1 MEAELG
7 SFKSLENVRLKATYN
22 MKIGERNIEPGETI
36 AHFDKIQISNFN
48 EIRNIVAARGGF
60 GNRAHVFWETTK
72 EIQFTFT
79 QGVFSKTQFGLLTN
93 AKILKAELDEPI
105 LITTTEKVETN
116 EESRFYLSKEV
127 YDELFVY
134 DELTGEKYSPY
145 YTNNSYIVANHPYTN
160 LIITYRYVYNKGATI
175 IHIGERLFNGF
186 VELEGIT
193 RVKDD
198 TSGLVTTGIIR
209 IPKLKLMSGLSIRLG
224 AQANPVVGNFQAVGV
239 PVDSRY
245 NSYVMEFDFLNN
257 DIDSDM

>member
-1 MEAELG
+1 MEADLG
-7 SFKSLENVRLKATYN
+7 SFKVLENVRLKSTYN
-22 MKIGERNIEPGETI
+22 MRIGERDIEPGETI
-36 AHFDKIQISNFN
+36 AHFDKISISNFN
-48 EIRNIVAARGGF
+48 EIKDIVAARGGF

-72 EIQFTFT
+72 EIQLTFS
-79 QGVFSKTQFGLLTN
+79 QGVFSSTQFALLTN
-93 AKILKAELDEPI
+93 AKLFKVELDEPI
-105 LITTTEKVETN
+105 LITFTEKVETN
-116 EESRFYLSKEV
+116 EEGRFYTKKEV
-127 YDELFVY
+127 YDEFFVY
-134 DELTGEKYSPY
+134 DELTGEKYNPY
-145 YTNNSYIVANHPYTN
+145 FTNDSYIISNHPYTN
-160 LIITYRYVYNKGATI
+160 LILTYRYVYNKGATI
-175 IHIGERLFNGF
+175 IRIGERLFNGF